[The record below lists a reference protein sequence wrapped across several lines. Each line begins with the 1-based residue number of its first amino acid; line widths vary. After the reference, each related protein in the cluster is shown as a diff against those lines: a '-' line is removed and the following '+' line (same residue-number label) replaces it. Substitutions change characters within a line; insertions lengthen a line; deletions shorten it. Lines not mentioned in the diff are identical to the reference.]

1 MGLTTGQLTFLM
13 LSKQMTQQQLAL
25 VSKIKTMK
33 TAVLKFR
40 HAGKCYVDNTSP
52 FLYFTL
58 FIFSKELGGKQAI
71 DENKT
76 LAVIKT

>member
-1 MGLTTGQLTFLM
+1 
-13 LSKQMTQQQLAL
+13 MTQQQLAL

-40 HAGKCYVDNTSP
+40 HAGKCCVDISP

-58 FIFSKELGGKQAI
+58 FTFAQEPAGKQAI
-71 DENKT
+71 DENKM

>member
-25 VSKIKTMK
+25 VAKIKTMK
-33 TAVLKFR
+33 TEVLKIK
-40 HAGKCYVDNTSP
+40 HAAKCYVDDTSP

-58 FIFSKELGGKQAI
+58 FTFA
-71 DENKT
+71 
-76 LAVIKT
+76 